1 MKKQFQSKS
10 ILSVLL
16 SLFTFA
22 ISLSQV
28 TEAEKK
34 LRELNSD
41 SISGWKSGGIAA
53 INLSQTS
60 LTNWAAGGQSSLAVN
75 GILSAYANLIKG
87 KSAWNNT
94 LDIGYGIIKQGK
106 DAGYAKTDDKI
117 EFLSKYGFQ
126 AFRNFYYSALLNF
139 KTQMRPGY
147 RYPDQETKISG
158 FFAPAYLLVAIGLDY
173 KPNPYLSAFIAPL
186 TSKFT
191 FVLDNILSDE
201 GAFGVPPGEKSR
213 TEIGGYLRAA
223 FTKNDFKTEFLQN
236 ITFTT
241 KLDLFSNYADK
252 PQNIDVNWETLITLN
267 VNKFIS
273 VNFNTNLL
281 YDDNIK
287 IPIDRNG
294 DGTIEST
301 EAPGPRTQFK
311 EILGVGFSFKF

>member
-1 MKKQFQSKS
+1 MKKPIKLKL
-10 ILSVLL
+10 ILLALLTLFTSVL
-16 SLFTFA
+16 SF
-22 ISLSQV
+22 SQV

-41 SISGWKSGGIAA
+41 TISGWKSGGVAA

-75 GILSAYANLIKG
+75 GIFSAYANLIKG
-87 KSAWNNT
+87 KSAWNNS

-106 DAGYAKTDDKI
+106 DAGYTKTDDKI
-117 EFLSKYGFQ
+117 EFLSKYGIE
-126 AFRNFYYSALLNF
+126 AFKNFYYSALLNF

-147 RYPDQETKISG
+147 RYPEKETKISD
-158 FFAPAYLLVAIGLDY
+158 FFAPAYLLVALGLDY
-173 KPNPYLSAFIAPL
+173 KPNPYFSAFIAPL

-191 FVLDNILSDE
+191 FVLDNTLSE
-201 GAFGVPPGEKSR
+201 AGAFGVSPGEKSR

-236 ITFTT
+236 ITLTS

-273 VNFNTNLL
+273 VNFNTDLL
-281 YDDNIK
+281 YDDDIK
-287 IPIDRNG
+287 IPVDRNG

-301 EAPGPRTQFK
+301 ELPGPRTQFK
-311 EILGVGFSFKF
+311 EILGVGFSYTF

>member
-1 MKKQFQSKS
+1 M
-10 ILSVLL
+10 
-16 SLFTFA
+16 
-22 ISLSQV
+22 
-28 TEAEKK
+28 EAFK
-34 LRELNSD
+34 
-41 SISGWKSGGIAA
+41 
-53 INLSQTS
+53 
-60 LTNWAAGGQSSLAVN
+60 
-75 GILSAYANLIKG
+75 
-87 KSAWNNT
+87 
-94 LDIGYGIIKQGK
+94 
-106 DAGYAKTDDKI
+106 
-117 EFLSKYGFQ
+117 
-126 AFRNFYYSALLNF
+126 NFYYSALLSF

-147 RYPDQETKISG
+147 RYPDMETKISDL
-158 FFAPAYLLVAIGLDY
+158 FAPAYLLVAIGLDY
-173 KPNPYLSAFIAPL
+173 RPNPYFSAFIAPL

-191 FVLDNILSDE
+191 FVLDNALSEE
-201 GAFGVPPGEKSR
+201 GAFGVVPGEKSR

-236 ITFTT
+236 ITLTT

-294 DGTIEST
+294 DGTIESN